1 MTDMMDK
8 FSDVTDGIDTK
19 AIERWNL
26 NPTMLKKLGEAYR
39 MGWLHNVMSRITP
52 LTLQRRDDYLAM
64 SDIFIQ
70 DPETAMHVLDR
81 FDADLELFCSVAE
94 IHVTE
99 HMNMSNVSPELSAHA
114 ELYQEIQD
122 IFVGKFDIEARDP
135 IEMLSLSPIT
145 DEFSNPF
152 IKEFIDEKFDRNL

>member
-70 DPETAMHVLDR
+70 DQCIGSSYFCMINFPFLFLCILD
-81 FDADLELFCSVAE
+81 F
-94 IHVTE
+94 
-99 HMNMSNVSPELSAHA
+99 
-114 ELYQEIQD
+114 
-122 IFVGKFDIEARDP
+122 
-135 IEMLSLSPIT
+135 
-145 DEFSNPF
+145 FSF
-152 IKEFIDEKFDRNL
+152 I